1 MELDEEELI
10 EQEFDNICNKIFSIN
25 SLIDIYEKFLNEK
38 SQKYETKQK
47 EINQLFKK
55 VMALNRLNLK

>member
-25 SLIDIYEKFLNEK
+25 SLIDIYGNFLNEK

-55 VMALNRLNLK
+55 VMVLNRLNLK

>member
-1 MELDEEELI
+1 MELDEEDLI

-38 SQKYETKQK
+38 SRKYETKQK

>member
-10 EQEFDNICNKIFSIN
+10 EQEFDNICNKILSIN

-38 SQKYETKQK
+38 SRKYETKQK

>member
-38 SQKYETKQK
+38 SRKYETKQK

-55 VMALNRLNLK
+55 VMVLNRLNLK

>member
-25 SLIDIYEKFLNEK
+25 SLIDIYEKILNEK
-38 SQKYETKQK
+38 SRKYETKQK

-55 VMALNRLNLK
+55 KLWL

>member
-55 VMALNRLNLK
+55 KLWL

>member
-25 SLIDIYEKFLNEK
+25 SLI
-38 SQKYETKQK
+38 
-47 EINQLFKK
+47 INAI
-55 VMALNRLNLK
+55 VVALSEFI

>member
-55 VMALNRLNLK
+55 VMVLNRLNLK

>member
-38 SQKYETKQK
+38 SRKYETEQK

>member
-25 SLIDIYEKFLNEK
+25 SLIDIYEKFL
-38 SQKYETKQK
+38 
-47 EINQLFKK
+47 KK
-55 VMALNRLNLK
+55 VENMRLNKKK

>member
-25 SLIDIYEKFLNEK
+25 SLIDIYGNFLNEK
-38 SQKYETKQK
+38 SRKYETKQK

-55 VMALNRLNLK
+55 KLWL

>member
-38 SQKYETKQK
+38 SRKYETKQK

-55 VMALNRLNLK
+55 KLWL

>member
-25 SLIDIYEKFLNEK
+25 SLIDIYEKILNEK
-38 SQKYETKQK
+38 SRKYETKQK

>member
-10 EQEFDNICNKIFSIN
+10 EHEFDNICNKIFSIN

-38 SQKYETKQK
+38 SRKYETKQK

-55 VMALNRLNLK
+55 VMVLNRLNLK

>member
-25 SLIDIYEKFLNEK
+25 SLIDIM
-38 SQKYETKQK
+38 
-47 EINQLFKK
+47 EIFWMKK
-55 VMALNRLNLK
+55 VKNMRLSKKK

>member
-25 SLIDIYEKFLNEK
+25 SLIDIYGNFLNEK
-38 SQKYETKQK
+38 SRKYETKQK

>member
-38 SQKYETKQK
+38 SRKYETKQK